1 MKDIL
6 IPFQS
11 RKEITGDKILN
22 TISRVLQSYEEIKIT
37 DVIHITATIVSPGS
51 GGGKLINAHE
61 ADHNLYVKHYSKA
74 QHGHIKSFSTPSQR
88 DNNLCLPKCI
98 VMGYLF
104 HRDKKLYRKL
114 RRNPARLRNAAR
126 LLMREAGLTHDGPCT
141 FDDLK
146 ALQLAAACR
155 VVVFDKQLLNAIIHM
170 GKANR
175 QPVVHLCLFDGHYTW
190 IKSINRYMKTDYYCL
205 ECNVSY

>member
-6 IPFQS
+6 IPFQP
-11 RKEITGDKILN
+11 RKEITGYKILN
-22 TISRVLQSYEEIKIT
+22 IITRVLQSYEEINIT
-37 DVIHITATIVSPGS
+37 DVINITATLVVPGS

-61 ADHNLYVKHYSKA
+61 ADHNLYVKHYTNA
-74 QHGHIKSFSTPSQR
+74 HCGHIKSFSKLSER
-88 DNNLCLPKCI
+88 DKLCLPKCI

-104 HRDKKLYRKL
+104 QRDRKLYRKL
-114 RRNPARLRNAAR
+114 LRNPRRLRNAAR

-146 ALQLAAACR
+146 ALQVAAACR
-155 VVVFDKQLLNAIIHM
+155 VIVYDKQLLNAIIHS

-175 QPVVHLCLFDGHYTW
+175 QSFENVCLY
-190 IKSINRYMKTDYYCL
+190 
-205 ECNVSY
+205 